1 MHQLCHKCS
10 RPMTQV
16 AHGLCDRCWALKYST
31 QFYGGQHIK
40 YADMFKKTIGD
51 MAKKPDESRE
61 DWFSRC
67 EEYVRSRG
75 FASTVSKIKGQV
87 ATEVGSTDD
96 TGSVQT
102 AEAR

>member
-1 MHQLCHKCS
+1 
-10 RPMTQV
+10 MTQV

-51 MAKKPDESRE
+51 MAKKPDEPRE
-61 DWFSRC
+61 DWFKRC

-75 FASTVSKIKGQV
+75 FASTVSKIKGPV

-96 TGSVQT
+96 TGSVQS
-102 AEAR
+102 AEAG